1 MFEING
7 IKWNIEFVPVTSP
20 FLTRSDGSQSV
31 GVTDANTSTVYLS
44 NRLKGAFLRRVT
56 AHELCHC
63 FCFSYDIHMPIEQEE
78 YMADWISLYGSDLVY
93 LLDDILLQL
102 IMKSNALGRC
112 LMKFYI
118 SDSDCLSSFN
128 F

>member
-1 MFEING
+1 MFKING

-93 LLDDILLQL
+93 LLDDILSATNNEKQC
-102 IMKSNALGRC
+102 AR
-112 LMKFYI
+112 
-118 SDSDCLSSFN
+118 
-128 F
+128 

>member
-7 IKWNIEFVPVTSP
+7 HSWNIEFVPVTSP

-63 FCFSYDIHMPIEQEE
+63 FCFSFNIHMPMEQEE
-78 YMADWISLYGSDLVY
+78 YMADWISLHGADLVY
-93 LLDDILLQL
+93 LLDD
-102 IMKSNALGRC
+102 
-112 LMKFYI
+112 LMRGLNRKFA
-118 SDSDCLSSFN
+118 
-128 F
+128 

>member
-7 IKWNIEFVPVTSP
+7 VKWNIEFVPVAST

-63 FCFSYDIHMPIEQEE
+63 FCFSHNISMPIEQEE
-78 YMADWISLYGSDLVY
+78 YLADWISLYGTDLIY
-93 LLDDILLQL
+93 LLDE
-102 IMKSNALGRC
+102 
-112 LMKFYI
+112 LMANMQI
-118 SDSDCLSSFN
+118 GVA
-128 F
+128 

>member
-7 IKWNIEFVPVTSP
+7 VKWNIEFVPVAST

-63 FCFSYDIHMPIEQEE
+63 FCFSFNIHMPMEQEE
-78 YMADWISLYGSDLVY
+78 FLCDFVATYGDEVF
-93 LLDDILLQL
+93 DMVDMMVGEIR
-102 IMKSNALGRC
+102 KTA
-112 LMKFYI
+112 
-118 SDSDCLSSFN
+118 
-128 F
+128 

>member
-7 IKWNIEFVPVTSP
+7 HSWNIEFVPVTSP

-44 NRLKGAFLRRVT
+44 NRLKGAFLRRVM

-63 FCFSYDIHMPIEQEE
+63 FCFSYGIHIPLEQEE
-78 YMADWISLYGSDLVY
+78 YMADWISLYGADLIY
-93 LLDDILLQL
+93 LLDD
-102 IMKSNALGRC
+102 
-112 LMKFYI
+112 LMGSMNKKFA
-118 SDSDCLSSFN
+118 
-128 F
+128 

>member
-7 IKWNIEFVPVTSP
+7 VKWNIEFVPVTSP

-63 FCFSYDIHMPIEQEE
+63 FCFSFNIHMPMEQGEPLRNRFDLFTGRFDGKSE
-78 YMADWISLYGSDLVY
+78 QKICIKMQKNFSLARKIS
-93 LLDDILLQL
+93 
-102 IMKSNALGRC
+102 RR
-112 LMKFYI
+112 F
-118 SDSDCLSSFN
+118 
-128 F
+128 

>member
-7 IKWNIEFVPVTSP
+7 HSWNIEFVPVTSP

-63 FCFSYDIHMPIEQEE
+63 FCFSFNRHMPMEQEE
-78 YMADWISLYGSDLVY
+78 YLADWVSLYGTDLIY
-93 LLDDILLQL
+93 LLDD
-102 IMKSNALGRC
+102 
-112 LMKFYI
+112 LMGSLNRKYA
-118 SDSDCLSSFN
+118 
-128 F
+128 